1 MESTEELKALV
12 QKQNQTIAELTNE
25 NQKLKEELLNAYRT
39 SRTKGKSV
47 ADKLIRSNEVELR
60 KLAIETLKQ
69 HGELNQ
75 QQLLAFIGK
84 TKADRSALRFLH
96 KNIDTLWKARADGK
110 SILYSIMDGV
120 E

>member
-1 MESTEELKALV
+1 MESVEELKALI
-12 QKQNQTIAELTNE
+12 QQQNKTIATLIDE

-39 SRTKGKSV
+39 NRVRGKSV

-60 KLAIETLKQ
+60 KLAIDALKQ

-96 KNIDTLWKARADGK
+96 KNIDTLWKVRADGK
-110 SILYSIMDGV
+110 SIIYSILDGV